1 VPALHNHHRTKKKKK
16 KKYLR
21 ALRAAFV
28 PHTHT
33 HTFISLQKRGTFRA
47 KMLGK
52 CHKRIQNKRQKL
64 LFIARVLAFGLVF
77 DQIRSKLQHFWQH
90 FVNF

>member
-1 VPALHNHHRTKKKKK
+1 
-16 KKYLR
+16 
-21 ALRAAFV
+21 
-28 PHTHT
+28 
-33 HTFISLQKRGTFRA
+33 
-47 KMLGK
+47 MLGK